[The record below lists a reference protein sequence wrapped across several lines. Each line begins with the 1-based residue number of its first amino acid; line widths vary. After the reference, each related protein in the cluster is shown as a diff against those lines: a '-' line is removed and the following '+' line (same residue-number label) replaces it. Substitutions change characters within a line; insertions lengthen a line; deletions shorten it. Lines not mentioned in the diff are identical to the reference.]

1 MALIKKPERF
11 GLLVPRSLDWEPEV
25 VGRIACCCCSQSSW
39 DAHVTEMAVAMLL
52 ESLIEAEVERSDP
65 ISVRFSALPFLA
77 GLWVVSRAFALLAEL
92 VARP

>member
-1 MALIKKPERF
+1 
-11 GLLVPRSLDWEPEV
+11 
-25 VGRIACCCCSQSSW
+25 
-39 DAHVTEMAVAMLL
+39 MAVAML

-65 ISVRFSALPFLA
+65 ISVQFSALPFLA